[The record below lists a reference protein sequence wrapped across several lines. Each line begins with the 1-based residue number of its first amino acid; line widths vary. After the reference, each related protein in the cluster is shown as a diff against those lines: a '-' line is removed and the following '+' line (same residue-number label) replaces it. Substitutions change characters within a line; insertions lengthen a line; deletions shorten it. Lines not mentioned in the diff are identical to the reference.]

1 MFNHTHSRGFTFIG
15 ILLALVIIM
24 ILGGYYFKK
33 DEISQ
38 TSYVETQ
45 LDKSRSAACAVN
57 RQTLSA
63 HVASW
68 SISHSGE
75 QITVEKLRRDG
86 INVPRC
92 PDNVDYEIG
101 SNGEVYC
108 PVHYPPPTHPRAEA
122 QSQAGAIIPGSSSSA
137 PAAGTLER
145 VQRQLGQ

>member
-1 MFNHTHSRGFTFIG
+1 MYIQTRSSGFTFIG

-33 DEISQ
+33 DEI
-38 TSYVETQ
+38 TEKTYVDTQ
-45 LDKSRSAACAVN
+45 LDKSRNAACAVN
-57 RQTLSA
+57 RQTFSA

-68 SISHSGE
+68 SISHPGE
-75 QITVEKLRRDG
+75 KITVEKLRQDKV
-86 INVPRC
+86 NVPRC

-101 SNGEVYC
+101 SNGEIYC
-108 PVHYPPPTHPRAEA
+108 PVHNPAPTHPRAES
-122 QSQAGAIIPGSSSSA
+122 QSQAGAILPGSSSNA